1 VCYSLWDLRG
11 SVPSNSTR
19 FYRSLN
25 YNQELV
31 ELVAASRSTRKS
43 DLNLWVESQSHKQGC
58 ACVVVN
64 PRRERVHGFGALA
77 RGRVSKLLY
86 EVALDLG
93 LNLL

>member
-1 VCYSLWDLRG
+1 M
-11 SVPSNSTR
+11 
-19 FYRSLN
+19 
-25 YNQELV
+25 
-31 ELVAASRSTRKS
+31 
-43 DLNLWVESQSHKQGC
+43 ESQSHKQGC

-86 EVALDLG
+86 EVVLDLG